1 MKNYSIILCTAT
13 GLKPE
18 DTAARGNTDF
28 RRLEEDVLQKYVS
41 GFRIKNLVTEE
52 YQNKFYGWKSFINPD
67 TSQILILLFIDPKSN
82 LPIIKSVYN
91 KLLPFVE
98 HGYTF
103 NVSNLN
109 QNLDTV
115 SKIFKLVPQSDE
127 EFYAGLGA
135 TVHL

>member
-1 MKNYSIILCTAT
+1 MENYSIIKCSAF

-18 DTAARGNTDF
+18 DTAARGTTDF
-28 RRLEEDVLQKYVS
+28 KRLEEDVLQKYVPD
-41 GFRIKNLVTEE
+41 FRVKHLVPEE
-52 YQNKFYGWKSFINPD
+52 YQTKFYGWKSFINPD
-67 TSQILILLFIDPKSN
+67 DSQILILLFIDPKSN

-109 QNLDTV
+109 QNVHNV

-127 EFYAGLGA
+127 EFYTGLGVN
-135 TVHL
+135 VHL

>member
-1 MKNYSIILCTAT
+1 M
-13 GLKPE
+13 
-18 DTAARGNTDF
+18 
-28 RRLEEDVLQKYVS
+28 
-41 GFRIKNLVTEE
+41 
-52 YQNKFYGWKSFINPD
+52 
-67 TSQILILLFIDPKSN
+67 LFIDPKSN